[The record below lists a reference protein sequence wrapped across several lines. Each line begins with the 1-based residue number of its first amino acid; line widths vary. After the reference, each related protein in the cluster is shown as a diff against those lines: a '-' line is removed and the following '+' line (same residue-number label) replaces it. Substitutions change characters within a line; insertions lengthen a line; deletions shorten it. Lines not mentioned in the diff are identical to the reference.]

1 MEAME
6 AIERSYKVSRWTQGT
21 LRVLKSL
28 DKSSTLI
35 LAKMVSHY
43 NALLAS
49 SDQLPYSATTLNLH
63 NLLLHSHLLSFD
75 GECDKLAKRV
85 ERALAI
91 LERDARRVNGEDLII
106 TDSTIASTEAQGDTT
121 MRTTSTVIPA
131 IPPISLSLLD
141 PTIPQ
146 PLSAE
151 PITLD
156 FSNLIPTSNATNSKA
171 KGTAVAGDLIS
182 GDARPDGM
190 DTGADINL
198 DGMMGDSELEA
209 LLNSLG
215 P

>member
-1 MEAME
+1 
-6 AIERSYKVSRWTQGT
+6 
-21 LRVLKSL
+21 
-28 DKSSTLI
+28 
-35 LAKMVSHY
+35 MVSHC

-85 ERALAI
+85 ERALAT
-91 LERDARRVNGEDLII
+91 LERDARRENGEDVII
-106 TDSTIASTEAQGDTT
+106 TDSTGASATPQK
-121 MRTTSTVIPA
+121 TTSTRTTNNQSNVIPPVP
-131 IPPISLSLLD
+131 PPISLSLLD
-141 PTIPQ
+141 PTVPQ

-156 FSNLIPTSNATNSKA
+156 FSTLIPAQSAATDSKDNA
-171 KGTAVAGDLIS
+171 VVGDLVI
-182 GDARPDGM
+182 GDAGQDGM
-190 DTGADINL
+190 DTGDDINL